1 MNKSNEEILSLKE
14 AAEFLKITES
24 CMYKKTSSKQIPH
37 YIPGGK
43 KIYFKKS
50 ELENWILSHKV
61 DSISESDSEITNYL
75 SRNSKNQMSC

>member
-1 MNKSNEEILSLKE
+1 MSKSNEEILSLKE
-14 AAEFLKITES
+14 AAEFLKLSES

-37 YIPGGK
+37 YVPGGK

-61 DSISESDSEITNYL
+61 DSINESNSEFTNYL
-75 SRNSKNQMSC
+75 SRNSKTPISC